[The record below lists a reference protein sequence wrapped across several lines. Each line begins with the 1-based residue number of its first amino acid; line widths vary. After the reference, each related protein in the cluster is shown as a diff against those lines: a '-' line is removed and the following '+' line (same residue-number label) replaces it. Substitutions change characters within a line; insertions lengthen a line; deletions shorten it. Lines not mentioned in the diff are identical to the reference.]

1 MSYLRSSYISVES
14 YVASDLLINMYNLL
28 DSKLYEGRDCAPYS
42 CSPLCSQCAPSTRHK
57 LVLNEYLLT
66 KGRKKENS
74 YTSESRNME
83 EEKKMSRVQI
93 FTKRITRG
101 HSCKAKTSSPNL
113 NSNSSKSYPY
123 TQFSSN

>member
-1 MSYLRSSYISVES
+1 MKAETVPIILVHHYVPSVLP
-14 YVASDLLINMYNLL
+14 VPDI
-28 DSKLYEGRDCAPYS
+28 
-42 CSPLCSQCAPSTRHK
+42 K

-83 EEKKMSRVQI
+83 EEKKRSRVQI

-101 HSCKAKTSSPNL
+101 HSCKAKTSSPSL